1 VDRDEIDK
9 ALANVAATLAVE
21 NLKQSSA
28 GKEISTKYL
37 EGKLTS
43 RQAIG
48 MIKKLY
54 NCK

>member
-1 VDRDEIDK
+1 MNSDEIDM

-21 NLKQSSA
+21 NLKQSLESKKIS
-28 GKEISTKYL
+28 GKFL

-43 RQAIG
+43 EQAIG

-54 NCK
+54 NL